1 MAASGRAGSVPRS
14 EERCAGGR
22 SMVHVAI
29 EAARAFWYLQ
39 RIRFPGDGACRL
51 LFRKKRALS
60 FPVDVPAQT
69 LADPGVLQILERL
82 EKAGAQL
89 LVRLEGIDEVYT
101 TEVVG
106 LGRDGFFVDTLS
118 PPGGDRRVRAGALL
132 SVETLYQGISHT
144 FSASVLGRVQFIDE
158 LPAFKIAFPAEIRS
172 ERRRKSPRLAIQ
184 GGASLSFLSPFSCDA
199 PVVNLSEGGLAFEY
213 EADAGRLRT
222 GAVVRDIL
230 LELGTH
236 PVVTVQGRI
245 VGNMV
250 AELGGISLP
259 KSYRASLAFQSL
271 DPAALEV
278 IRLYLS
284 EIQGLN
290 VTA

>member
-1 MAASGRAGSVPRS
+1 M
-14 EERCAGGR
+14 
-22 SMVHVAI
+22 
-29 EAARAFWYLQ
+29 
-39 RIRFPGDGACRL
+39 
-51 LFRKKRALS
+51 LFRKKKAPPP
-60 FPVDVPAQT
+60 PVDAPAPT
-69 LADPGVLQILERL
+69 PSDPRVLEVLERL
-82 EKAGAQL
+82 EKAGVQL
-89 LVRLEGIDEVYT
+89 LVRPEGTDELYT

-132 SVETLYQGISHT
+132 RVETLYQGINHT
-144 FSASVLGRVQFIDE
+144 FSASVLGRVQFVDE
-158 LPAFKIAFPAEIRS
+158 LPAFKLAFPSAIRS
-172 ERRRKSPRLAIQ
+172 ERRRKSPRLATQ
-184 GGASLSFLSPFSCDA
+184 GDASLSFLSPFSCDA

-222 GAVVRDIL
+222 GAGVRDIL

-245 VGNMV
+245 VGNVV

-259 KSYRASLAFQSL
+259 KRYRASLAFQSL
-271 DPAALEV
+271 EPGALEV

-284 EIQGLN
+284 EIKGLD
-290 VTA
+290 VSA